1 MLAVSVEFLHGTF
14 RGDPDGT
21 ANTGRL
27 TRGEWPPAPFRLFAA
42 LVAADGTRERCTVT
56 DGTELEWFERL
67 PPPVIHAHAQPWHQL
82 LTRDMWSD
90 TRGPPASPRIRSTS
104 VAPACCTGLA
114 CVSRRAIP
122 TWSIPGTNPRL
133 R

>member
-56 DGTELEWFERL
+56 DGAELEWFERSAAAGH
-67 PPPVIHAHAQPWHQL
+67 PRPRAAVASGPSAAEVCRQ
-82 LTRDMWSD
+82 D
-90 TRGPPASPRIRSTS
+90 TRGLSAVKNRTAARWSMSIRSTS
-104 VAPACCTGLA
+104 VAPAC
-114 CVSRRAIP
+114 
-122 TWSIPGTNPRL
+122 
-133 R
+133 

>member
-56 DGTELEWFERL
+56 DGAELEWFERL
-67 PPPVIHAHAQPWHQL
+67 PPRRRQRSHSRSWRVFSALGATGASKSLRQWTKDRKRHAH
-82 LTRDMWSD
+82 TRP
-90 TRGPPASPRIRSTS
+90 TR
-104 VAPACCTGLA
+104 
-114 CVSRRAIP
+114 RRED
-122 TWSIPGTNPRL
+122 RDF
-133 R
+133 

>member
-27 TRGEWPPAPFRLFAA
+27 TWGEWPPAPFRLFAA

-56 DGTELEWFERL
+56 RALFMTVWRL
-67 PPPVIHAHAQPWHQL
+67 S
-82 LTRDMWSD
+82 TRSAENSC
-90 TRGPPASPRIRSTS
+90 GIRQ
-104 VAPACCTGLA
+104 G
-114 CVSRRAIP
+114 
-122 TWSIPGTNPRL
+122 
-133 R
+133 